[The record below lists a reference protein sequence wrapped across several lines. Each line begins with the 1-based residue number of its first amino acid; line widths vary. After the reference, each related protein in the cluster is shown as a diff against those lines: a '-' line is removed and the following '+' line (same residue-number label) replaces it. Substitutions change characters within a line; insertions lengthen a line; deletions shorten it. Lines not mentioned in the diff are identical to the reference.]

1 MHISEDQNLP
11 RSNDAAFVKEQAV
24 NHDRNCASRWQASSE
39 CDCGADRVNAEEA
52 IHTLEARLAKLEPIV
67 DLAAK
72 WYLAGDKQ
80 PQAQRDLEDALHLY
94 LELT

>member
-1 MHISEDQNLP
+1 MSEAKDLLDRMPLEYRRQIE
-11 RSNDAAFVKEQAV
+11 AEV
-24 NHDRNCASRWQASSE
+24 NVVWDMKRQ
-39 CDCGADRVNAEEA
+39 AEEDNQRLRA
-52 IHTLEARLAKLEPIV
+52 HLAKLEPIV